1 MTDDGVLVRPVTP
14 DDVAFVIHGWL
25 EGYWPDCP
33 CSLVMPKAEWF
44 KRWHIVVENAL
55 ADERNR
61 CLVACDPDRESC
73 LFGFIVAR
81 PPDVLHW
88 VYVKQP
94 YRGNALSKVLRR
106 HAGLGRRVVCSH
118 WSDGAVKY
126 IMRNGDLDSMTY
138 DPRII
143 KEYA

>member
-44 KRWHIVVENAL
+44 RRWHVVVENAL

-61 CLVACDPDRESC
+61 CLVACDAERESC

-81 PPDVLHW
+81 PPDILHW
-88 VYVKQP
+88 VYVKQT
-94 YRGNALSKVLRR
+94 YRGNSIAKDLMLE
-106 HAGLGRRVVCSH
+106 AGLRLPMRLSSWSEGARRMQEH
-118 WSDGAVKY
+118 DDGF
-126 IMRNGDLDSMTY
+126 RY

>member
-1 MTDDGVLVRPVTP
+1 MGLADDGVLVRPVTP
-14 DDVAFVIHGWL
+14 DDVAFVIDGWL
-25 EGYWPDCP
+25 NGYWPDCP

-44 KRWHIVVENAL
+44 RRWHVVVENAL
-55 ADERNR
+55 VDERNR
-61 CLVACDPDRESC
+61 CLVACDAERPSC

-88 VYVKQP
+88 VYVKQT
-94 YRGNALSKVLRR
+94 YRGNGFSRLLQEGAGVTGRVRFSSWSEGARR
-106 HAGLGRRVVCSH
+106 MAFANPEL
-118 WSDGAVKY
+118 
-126 IMRNGDLDSMTY
+126 TY